1 LILPIKYYN
10 INLALWKAVESKIRK
25 GTILKKSLM
34 TLIAAIVL
42 FTNISNGQLYSDRGF
57 DRKIPGYYSQTD
69 FLMTSPSV
77 FQEGLL
83 GFVNPANLN
92 FLKYP
97 ESRYYYTADGN
108 RDGMFPHIETYF
120 KDWAAIIAVPHLSF
134 GLINHEFGEFEV
146 TDYQISLGTGTAGY
160 AVGMA
165 YGWSSSD
172 TDSLRHERIYKTSLI
187 ARPLKYLSLG
197 LIVDYSMQ
205 SNSQMGVADIGIRPF
220 GNSRLTLF
228 GDMAMR
234 EKTKFNEAPWSAG
247 AAVEIIPGISLTGR
261 YFRDESF
268 TAGLTI
274 NFGKAGFGSQLY
286 FDDKQEHTQSAYS
299 YRIGGMRPSVFPA
312 LVDKDKRYLKINF
325 KGRVVYQGY
334 KFFNKDNIKFLG
346 VLRDIQAAGDDPRI
360 AAIALNL
367 SSIRVAPELAW
378 EIREELKKVQAKGK
392 TVIVFTDRS
401 SITSYH
407 LASVADKIVLDPEGM
422 IDIFGYALGNTYFK
436 GTLAKLGLGFDEWR
450 FFKYKSAAEIL
461 TRDSMSDAEREQYQ
475 DYTDDLY
482 ETARKDICQS
492 RSISEGMFD
501 YLVDEKV
508 VFLPQAALD
517 ENLVDTLARWS
528 DVDKIVE
535 KTLDE
540 KLRPMNSRE
549 LFANALPPRQWGT
562 LPEVAV
568 VYGLGICAMDSGI
581 KARWLEKEFLRLAN
595 DKTVKAVVFRVDS
608 PGGDGLA
615 SDLVA
620 EALKKCA
627 AKKPVIISQGQL
639 AGSGGYWISMY
650 GDKIL
655 AGPTSIT
662 GSIGVI
668 GGWIYDLGFSEK
680 LGMTSDYVKRGKH
693 ADLGYGV
700 TVPILNITVPAR
712 NLDDEERA
720 KMEKIIREFYEKFVG
735 KVAAGRD
742 MTVDEV
748 KAVAEGHFYSGL
760 DGLEAGLIDEIGGL
774 MLAIEIARQQAGL
787 KADQEISIK
796 EIPEFKGLFGFDSPI
811 LFMKTRVEEEPAY
824 KYIKM
829 INEARGQALPMIPPG
844 TYPEAE

>member
-1 LILPIKYYN
+1 MKSSLII
-10 INLALWKAVESKIRK
+10 ILAALLLSANFSY
-25 GTILKKSLM
+25 
-34 TLIAAIVL
+34 
-42 FTNISNGQLYSDRGF
+42 GQLYSDRGF
-57 DRKIPGYYSQTD
+57 DRRIPGYYSETD

-92 FLKYP
+92 FLKFP
-97 ESRYYYTADGN
+97 ESRYYYTTGGKNEGSLLNIAG
-108 RDGMFPHIETYF
+108 YF
-120 KDWAAIIAVPHLSF
+120 KDWGAIFAVPHLSF
-134 GLINHEFGEFEV
+134 GMVNHEYGESDV

-165 YGWSSSD
+165 YAWSSSD
-172 TDSLRHERIYKTSLI
+172 DDSLKHEHIYKTSLI
-187 ARPLKYLSLG
+187 ARPVKYLSIG
-197 LIVDYSMQ
+197 LILDYSLQ
-205 SNSQMGVADIGIRPF
+205 SDCQQGVADIGIRPF

-247 AAVEIIPGISLTGR
+247 AVFEIIPGINLTGR
-261 YFRDESF
+261 YFRNEKF
-268 TAGLTI
+268 TAGLTV
-274 NFGKAGFGSQLY
+274 NFGMASIGSQLY
-286 FDDKQEHTQSAYS
+286 FDDKQDHTQNAYI
-299 YRIGGMRPSVFPA
+299 YRVGGMRPSVFPA
-312 LVDKDKRYLKINF
+312 LVDKNKRYLKIDF
-325 KGRVVYQGY
+325 SGKVVYQGY
-334 KFFNKDNIKFLG
+334 KFFDKDNIEFLDA
-346 VLRDIQAAGDDPRI
+346 LRDIQAAGEDPRI
-360 AAIALNL
+360 TAIALNL
-367 SSIRVAPELAW
+367 SSIRIAPELAW
-378 EIREELKKVQAKGK
+378 EIREELKKVQANGK
-392 TVIVFTDRS
+392 QVIVFTDGAN
-401 SITSYH
+401 ITSYH

-422 IDIFGYALGNTYFK
+422 IDIFGYVLGNTYFK

-450 FFKYKSAAEIL
+450 FFKYKSAAEVL
-461 TRDSMSDAEREQYQ
+461 TRDNMSDAEREQYQ
-475 DYTDDLY
+475 AYTDDLY

-492 RSISEGMFD
+492 RSISESMFD
-501 YLVDEKV
+501 YLVDEKA
-508 VFLPQAALD
+508 VFPAKAALD
-517 ENLVDTLARWS
+517 DGLVDTLARWS

-540 KLRPMNSRE
+540 KLRPMASRE
-549 LFANALPPRQWGT
+549 LFANALPQAQWGM

-568 VYGLGICAMDSGI
+568 VYGLGACAMDSGI
-581 KARWLEKEFLRLAN
+581 KARWLEREFIGLAN
-595 DKTVKAVVFRVDS
+595 DNTVKAVVFRVDS
-608 PGGDGLA
+608 PGGDGMA

-627 AKKPVIISQGQL
+627 AKKPVIVSQGQV

-655 AGPTSIT
+655 AGPTTIT

-668 GGWIYDLGFSEK
+668 GGWLYDIGFSEK
-680 LGMTSDYVKRGKH
+680 LGMTSDHVQRGKH

-720 KMEKIIREFYEKFVG
+720 AMKKIILEFYDNFVG
-735 KVAAGRD
+735 KVAAGRH

-748 KAVAEGHFYSGL
+748 KAVAQGRFYSGL
-760 DGLEAGLIDEIGGL
+760 DGLEAGLVDEIGGV
-774 MLAIEIARQQAGL
+774 MLAIEIAKNQAGL
-787 KADQEISIK
+787 KPDQEISIQ
-796 EIPEFKGLFGFDSPI
+796 EIPKYKGLFGFSSPI
-811 LFMKTRVEEEPAY
+811 PFVKTKIIEKEPAY
-824 KYIKM
+824 EYIKM

>member
-1 LILPIKYYN
+1 LKTTLMTILSALILVT
-10 INLALWKAVESKIRK
+10 NLSY
-25 GTILKKSLM
+25 
-34 TLIAAIVL
+34 
-42 FTNISNGQLYSDRGF
+42 GQLYSDRGF

-97 ESRYYYTADGN
+97 ETRYYYTADGG
-108 RDGMFPHIETYF
+108 RDGTFPHIETYF
-120 KDWAAIIAVPHLSF
+120 KDWAAIFAVPHLSF
-134 GLINHEFGEFEV
+134 GMINHEFGEFET

-172 TDSLRHERIYKTSLI
+172 IDSLRHERIYKTSLI
-187 ARPLKYLSLG
+187 ARPVKYLSLG
-197 LIVDYSMQ
+197 LIVEYSIQ
-205 SNSQMGVADIGIRPF
+205 SNSQQGVADIGIRPF

-247 AAVEIIPGISLTGR
+247 AAIEIIPGINLTGR
-261 YFRDESF
+261 YFRDESI

-274 NFGKAGFGSQLY
+274 NFGKASIGSQLY
-286 FDDKQEHTQSAYS
+286 FDDKQEHTQRAYS
-299 YRIGGMRPSVFPA
+299 YRIGGLRPSVFPA

-325 KGRVVYQGY
+325 KGKVVYHGY
-334 KFFNKDNIKFLG
+334 KFFYKGNIKFLD
-346 VLRDIQAAGDDPRI
+346 VLRDIQAAGADPRI

-367 SSIRVAPELAW
+367 SSMRVAPEHAW
-378 EIREELKKVQAKGK
+378 EIRKELRKVQAKGK

-461 TRDSMSDAEREQYQ
+461 TRDNMSEAEREQYQ
-475 DYTDDLY
+475 AYTDDLY
-482 ETARKDICQS
+482 ETARKDICRS
-492 RSISEGMFD
+492 RSISESMFD
-501 YLVDEKV
+501 YLVDEKA
-508 VFLPQAALD
+508 VFLPHTALD
-517 ENLVDTLARWS
+517 DGLVDTLARWS
-528 DVDKIVE
+528 DVDRIVE
-535 KTLDE
+535 KVMDV

-549 LFANALPPRQWGT
+549 LFANAMPQEQWGT

-568 VYGLGICAMDSGI
+568 VYGLGVCAMDSGI
-581 KARWLEKEFLRLAN
+581 KARWLEKEFIRLAN
-595 DKTVKAVVFRVDS
+595 DRTVKAVVFRVDS

-627 AKKPVIISQGQL
+627 ANKPVIVSQGQV

-655 AGPTSIT
+655 AGPTTIT

-680 LGMTSDYVKRGKH
+680 LGMTSDHVKRGKH
-693 ADLGYGV
+693 ADLSAGV
-700 TVPILNITVPAR
+700 TIPILNITVPAR
-712 NLDDEERA
+712 NLDDEELV
-720 KMEKIIREFYEKFVG
+720 MVEKIIREFYADFVG
-735 KVAAGRD
+735 KVANGRN

-760 DGLEAGLIDEIGGL
+760 DGLEASLVDEIGGL
-774 MLAIEIARQQAGL
+774 MLAIEMAKKQAGL
-787 KADQEISIK
+787 DTRQEISIK
-796 EIPEFKGLFGFDSPI
+796 EIPRYKGLFGFDNPFPFARTK
-811 LFMKTRVEEEPAY
+811 LEEEPAY

-829 INEARGQALPMIPPG
+829 INEARGMALPMLPPG